1 VEVSCVP
8 DVVSFDAFY
17 GATRRRMVAYAF
29 ALTGDAGEAQDA
41 VQEAYAR
48 AWERWRTVSCLDDRE
63 AWVRTVVWR
72 IAANRWRH
80 LAAGARA
87 AERLGPTVTELV
99 DTSWE
104 RVSLV
109 AALQQIPD
117 TQRRAIALRY
127 LYDLSVAEVAD
138 EIGVPVGTV
147 KSRLS
152 RGLHALSE
160 LLVDPVLAD
169 LDAQP
174 GADQPLANQPGD
186 FGRAHHGAPEA
197 DHA

>member
-1 VEVSCVP
+1 MP
-8 DVVSFDAFY
+8 DLVSFDAFY

-41 VQEAYAR
+41 AQEAYAR
-48 AWERWRTVSCLDDRE
+48 AWEHWRTVRGLDDRE

-87 AERLGPTVTELV
+87 IVRLGPPVTSST
-99 DTSWE
+99 DPSWE

-109 AALQQIPD
+109 AALQQLPD
-117 TQRRAIALRY
+117 AQRRAIALRY
-127 LYDLSVAEVAD
+127 LYDLTVAEVAA
-138 EIGVPVGTV
+138 ETNVPVGTV

-152 RGLHALSE
+152 RGLDALSE
-160 LLVDPVLAD
+160 LLVDPVLVD

-174 GADQPLANQPGD
+174 LVDQPGA

>member
-1 VEVSCVP
+1 VP
-8 DVVSFDAFY
+8 DLVSFDAFY

-41 VQEAYAR
+41 AQEAYAR
-48 AWERWRTVSCLDDRE
+48 AWEHWRTVRSLNDRE

-87 AERLGPTVTELV
+87 IVRLGPPVTSSS
-99 DTSWE
+99 DPSWE

-117 TQRRAIALRY
+117 AQRRAIALRY
-127 LYDLSVAEVAD
+127 LYDLTVAEVAD
-138 EIGVPVGTV
+138 ETGVPVGTV

-152 RGLHALSE
+152 RGLEALSE
-160 LLVDPVLAD
+160 LLGDPVLEG
-169 LDAQP
+169 LDVE
-174 GADQPLANQPGD
+174 PLDEGKGELD
-186 FGRAHHGAPEA
+186 RASARWAAEG

>member
-1 VEVSCVP
+1 MP
-8 DVVSFDAFY
+8 DQVSFDAFY

-29 ALTGDAGEAQDA
+29 ALTGDTGEAQDA
-41 VQEAYAR
+41 AQEAYAR
-48 AWERWRTVSCLDDRE
+48 AWEHWRTVRNLDDRE

-72 IAANRWRH
+72 LAANRWRH

-87 AERLGPTVTELV
+87 VVRLGPAVTASVE
-99 DTSWE
+99 TSWE

-127 LYDLSVAEVAD
+127 LYDLTVDEVAA

-152 RGLHALSE
+152 RGLAALSE
-160 LLVDPVLAD
+160 LLADPVVEG
-169 LDAQP
+169 LDVE
-174 GADQPLANQPGD
+174 PLDERNVELDSASARWAAEG
-186 FGRAHHGAPEA
+186 